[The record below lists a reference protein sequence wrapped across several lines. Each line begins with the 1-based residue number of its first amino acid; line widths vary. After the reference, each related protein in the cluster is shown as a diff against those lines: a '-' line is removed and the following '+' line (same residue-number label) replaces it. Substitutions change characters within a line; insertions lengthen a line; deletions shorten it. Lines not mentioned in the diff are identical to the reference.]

1 MNLGHLVDS
10 KKQPRGEGFELRSSG
25 HGTIRGGKGL
35 FISAD
40 DQPLAGGKQLEMQA
54 AEALLQ
60 QALRQTEALADTARR
75 AQAMVAEVDK
85 QKSLFEGALSKL
97 QQAGL
102 LVSAPAGI
110 GIVSGSQLQLSANEN
125 LIATAGGNAD
135 IGVLKKFTVAAGEA
149 VSLFAQKLGMKLF
162 AAKGKVQIQAQG
174 DAMELSALKDLSIT
188 SVDGKLMLTAAKE
201 IWIGAGGSYIKINGN
216 HIENGTPGDIYE
228 KCAWW
233 GRQGPT
239 SISEAMNASKHATF
253 DEQLSLRWP
262 YDGAPMRNQKF
273 ALVRPDKTVI
283 RGVTDADGNTSLQ
296 KSLWVEGMHLRL
308 DP

>member
-1 MNLGHLVDS
+1 V
-10 KKQPRGEGFELRSSG
+10 
-25 HGTIRGGKGL
+25 
-35 FISAD
+35 
-40 DQPLAGGKQLEMQA
+40 
-54 AEALLQ
+54 LLK
-60 QALRQTEALADTARR
+60 QALQQTEALADTARR
-75 AQAMVAEVDK
+75 AQAMAAEVDK
-85 QKSLFEGALSKL
+85 QKTLFEDTLSKL

-102 LVSAPAGI
+102 LVSAPAGV
-110 GIVSGSQLQLSANEN
+110 GIVSGTHLQVSAADN
-125 LIATAGGNAD
+125 LIVTAGGNAD
-135 IGVLKKFTVAAGEA
+135 IGVMKAFTVAAGEA

-162 AAKGKVQIQAQG
+162 AANGKLQIQAQG
-174 DAMELSALKDLSIT
+174 DAMELSAQKDVTVT
-188 SVDGKLMLTAAKE
+188 SVDGKLILTAAKE
-201 IWIGAGGSYIKINGN
+201 VWIGAGGSYIKINGN
-216 HIENGTPGDIYE
+216 RIEYGTPGDIYE

-233 GRQGPT
+233 GQQGPS
-239 SISEAMNASKHATF
+239 SISEAMNASTQATF